1 MAVNLFDMLVQIL
14 QIRPELVNEYVAQGP
29 IYQLFYLFFFPMLF
43 IVLLIYV
50 IMGRFSDNR
59 GLSILV
65 GIAVLAFI
73 ILNGWYTFFAYLS
86 RFWIFILVVIGLFW
100 MWFYHK
106 EKGPA
111 EVRRSKAVSA
121 SLGGIGQQITGRLYR
136 KVMGVEKELEEEVE
150 RSIEAIKATN
160 TDVSF
165 TEAKAAAERSLA
177 KYREAIDIAGTS
189 KVASR
194 YRELEDKLR
203 KAIKEQSKKL
213 HIKKVG

>member
-1 MAVNLFDMLVQIL
+1 MAVDLFDMLVQIL
-14 QIRPELVNEYVAQGP
+14 QISPTLVNEYQAQGT
-29 IYQLFYLFFFPMLF
+29 IYQLFYLFFFPMVF

-50 IMGRFSDNR
+50 IMRRFSDNR

-86 RFWIFILVVIGLFW
+86 RFWIILLVIIGFVL

-111 EVRRSKAVSA
+111 ETGKGRAVSTTFGGLGGQITKRLYSKAM
-121 SLGGIGQQITGRLYR
+121 GI
-136 KVMGVEKELEEEVE
+136 EKELEGEVE
-150 RSIEAIKATN
+150 RAINAVERSRGGVETTEAIRIAN
-160 TDVSF
+160 D
-165 TEAKAAAERSLA
+165 AML

-189 KVASR
+189 KFASK
-194 YRELEDKLR
+194 YRKYEKKLQN
-203 KAIKEQSKKL
+203 AIKK
-213 HIKKVG
+213 HGIDMKKV